1 MGRFGST
8 VDSLLETYSQCLLL
22 LKRVKSRDHSSDKD
36 AAQAARL
43 RKAIRA
49 DRTQVRQAYTSQLS
63 LLGGQLDKG
72 DAVARS
78 SVRRAINRL
87 TNAMARL
94 LRVPAVTA
102 SRNGHPILDYASLRS
117 LSTASR
123 IDTVRAIDEMSIRL
137 APSARTRRRVASNLS
152 RTSSHH
158 SSRTSSSH
166 GQVRSPSARAHNHA
180 KTKKR
185 KSSST
190 MASASTKLG
199 EVRSTISR
207 DQNRQAS
214 DQEPTF
220 PLRPY
225 KRSSDGKG
233 KKFWGLFG

>member
-22 LKRVKSRDHSSDKD
+22 LKRINPRDHSSDKD

-78 SVRRAINRL
+78 SVRRAIKRL

-102 SRNGHPILDYASLRS
+102 SRNGHPNLDYTS
-117 LSTASR
+117 LSAVGSPQAASS
-123 IDTVRAIDEMSIRL
+123 IKPVWDILTSFEQNQFQSRAGAI
-137 APSARTRRRVASNLS
+137 AQCP
-152 RTSSHH
+152 H
-158 SSRTSSSH
+158 
-166 GQVRSPSARAHNHA
+166 P
-180 KTKKR
+180 
-185 KSSST
+185 
-190 MASASTKLG
+190 
-199 EVRSTISR
+199 
-207 DQNRQAS
+207 
-214 DQEPTF
+214 
-220 PLRPY
+220 
-225 KRSSDGKG
+225 
-233 KKFWGLFG
+233 